1 MKCLLKTIIAIV
13 VIVVVG
19 GLLLWFVGFPAML
32 EQDKAAENLE
42 KKDFTVTSAKDD
54 DLLGAAGLTMA
65 DGMNGYVMGIA
76 EDAEFDITEG
86 IYNRDVITISYFD
99 ETDAAKD
106 YKESTE
112 EGFEK
117 YIETSREFLE
127 SGIGGSIGSI
137 LGASV
142 EALEEL
148 EKDYKIVRFGK
159 IVVTGT
165 VRNIVTA
172 MIGL

>member
-42 KKDFTVTSAKDD
+42 KKDFTVTSVKDD
-54 DLLGAAGLTMA
+54 DLLGVAGLTMA

-76 EDAEFDITEG
+76 EDVEVSVTE
-86 IYNRDVITISYFD
+86 IIFNRDVISIYYFD
-99 ETDAAKD
+99 ETDDAKD

-112 EGFEK
+112 KSFEE
-117 YIETSREFLE
+117 YIERSKDALD
-127 SGIGGSIGSI
+127 SVIGEGIGSI
-137 LGASV
+137 IGASV

>member
-42 KKDFTVTSAKDD
+42 KKDFIVTSAKDD

-137 LGASV
+137 IGASV